1 MLLKF
6 VAYDLFPRSVTL
18 ILPDNQLQLW
28 NHFHTSFNDT
38 SKVGKNSLNLCLPIY
53 PMLSLS
59 LPCQATTLWG
69 HKMGLREWGGNCGW
83 RESYGIWQK
92 RGDLMDWKR
101 GGEEG
106 DSRELWLLRLVSFRC
121 RHYAHLRR
129 PWEGENKKVDFA
141 IFFLLPITTRPSSP
155 HS

>member
-6 VAYDLFPRSVTL
+6 VAYDWYPRSVTL

-28 NHFHTSFNDT
+28 NNFHTSFNDT
-38 SKVGKNSLNLCLPIY
+38 SKVWKNSLNLCLPIY

-101 GGEEG
+101 ERGGGGFSWAMTFETCFIPLPPLCPLKT
-106 DSRELWLLRLVSFRC
+106 SM
-121 RHYAHLRR
+121 RR
-129 PWEGENKKVDFA
+129 KKQKSGFCN
-141 IFFLLPITTRPSSP
+141 FFPPSLDC
-155 HS
+155 